1 MAKRLKV
8 SKSKYSE
15 SFTIIEDYYN
25 HDTKKSTTFI
35 VERLG
40 NLKSLMEKYNTDS
53 RDVVMQNLKAYVNE
67 LRKKDKEDSSVI
79 NISIGANDLI
89 DLNSKNVFNIGY
101 LYIRNILCSLGIA
114 DICRQISEK
123 YRFKYDLTDILVDL
137 VCTRVIYPSSKR
149 SSYESAKKFLKEPTY
164 SLADV
169 YRSLKP
175 LCNERY
181 LIEKK
186 LYENSSKMFKK
197 NTSVLYYDCTNFYF
211 EIEEEDDFRKYGKSK
226 ENRPNPIVQY
236 GLFMDADGLPLA
248 DYVFQGN
255 KNEQFSLREL
265 EAKIEDEF
273 KVAKFVVCADAGLN
287 GWENKVYND
296 MKKNGAFI
304 VTQPIKKLKKPLKE
318 WAVSHDGWKL
328 QGYPDT
334 YNLDDLADKETIEIE
349 GKKRKISDLV
359 FYKQRWEKTTKK
371 TASSKT
377 KYILEEQIIVT
388 YSRKFAV
395 YQKHIRDKKLERAR
409 KLLKNPGKLTKTN
422 QRDPRY
428 YITETAITKDGEVA
442 KEKVY
447 EINESKIAEEEKY
460 DGFYAVTTDLE
471 DDDLS
476 LIINANKQR
485 WEIEESFEIMKSEL
499 RTRPMY
505 VQQEDSISGHLL
517 TCFIA
522 LLVYRLLE
530 KKFLNEKYTCTEIF
544 STLRDLN
551 ISHLNGTYYV
561 PAFNRTPL
569 VDDLVEIFGFQPS
582 RKIIQQKNLKKFQ
595 RVVNSKNSTKLK

>member
-40 NLKSLMEKYNTDS
+40 NLESLMEKYNTDS

-67 LRKKDKEDSSVI
+67 LRKKDKEDRSVI

-137 VCTRVIYPSSKR
+137 VCTRVIYPSSKK

-164 SLADV
+164 PLADV

-273 KVAKFVVCADAGLN
+273 KVAKFVVCADTGLN

-359 FYKQRWEKTTKK
+359 FYKQRREKTTKK

-409 KLLKNPGKLTKTN
+409 ELLKNPGKLTKTN

-460 DGFYAVTTDLE
+460 DGFYAVTTDLD

-530 KKFLNEKYTCTEIF
+530 KKFLKEKYTCTEIF